1 MNLAKDFPLRRRA
14 SVLAGVAA
22 SLACVVT
29 VAGSAQAATTSI
41 FGTTWHMPRNIQIDS
56 KGNLYIANFAPA
68 MSFDSTDGDNGR
80 WWLSKI
86 TPGGVSTPN
95 WTQVGAA
102 PNMIVFDSQENIYTV
117 NELSYSV
124 TKTTPDGVSNIMWGL
139 TDETIPAS
147 LTIDSKGNIYTGNYF
162 GSNVSKIT
170 PSGVSTKNW
179 APAGTNP
186 DAIIVD
192 SDDNIYVT
200 NQGSDNISKITPDGT
215 STVNWGP
222 GGAEVKTGRKP
233 YMVVFD
239 SAGNLYSVNYTS
251 QNVSK
256 ITPDGRST
264 VNWGPGGAEVST
276 LGTKPITITIDSAGN
291 LYTGDHGA
299 DNVTKITPE
308 GVATKL
314 VDLGNAPLAP
324 GTTPVFAPRGITIDS
339 AGNLYTANQTSENVS
354 KITPTV
360 TNGTPDIFPAPP
372 ARPSAPTATSGTL
385 GPGTATVSVTANPV
399 SAAFGTPTSYTITAT
414 QDASK
419 QCVVTSPATSCT
431 VTGLTVG
438 TAYTFTARANLN
450 SWHTAASAASNS
462 VGAIVMPGSAL
473 TPPVATVTNLASRML
488 PGGRT
493 LIRANIVFNSTD
505 ARASVLLTGSR
516 STPGNGLRA
525 TAPLGDRV
533 PMLRGST
540 LGTRVL
546 TRSRPAITVTPTA
559 AKRAFTL
566 RAIANRKRLPSG
578 SMLRIIM
585 RTPDGTLVGQD
596 VRLP

>member
-1 MNLAKDFPLRRRA
+1 MILAKRFSSRHRA
-14 SVLAGVAA
+14 SVLAGVSA
-22 SLACVVT
+22 SLLCVAT
-29 VAGSAQAATTSI
+29 FAGSAQAASSSI
-41 FGTTWHMPRNIQIDS
+41 FGTTWKVPRAIQIDS
-56 KGNLYIANFAPA
+56 KGNLYIANFAP
-68 MSFDSTDGDNGR
+68 SLDPTDEEAGFF
-80 WWLSKI
+80 WLSKI

-95 WTQVGAA
+95 WARVGAG
-102 PNMIVFDSQENIYTV
+102 PNALILDSQENIWTV

-124 TKTTPDGVSNIMWGL
+124 TKTTPDGVSNIMWAL
-139 TDETIPAS
+139 TDESIPDA
-147 LTIDSKGNIYTGNYF
+147 LTFDSKGNIYTANYF

-170 PSGVSTKNW
+170 PSGVSTKDW
-179 APAGTNP
+179 ARAGTNP
-186 DAIIVD
+186 EAVIVD
-192 SDDNIYVT
+192 ADDNIYVT
-200 NQGSDNISKITPDGT
+200 NQGSDNISKITPDGK

-222 GGAEVKTGRKP
+222 GGAEVKTGDKP

-251 QNVSK
+251 RNVSK
-256 ITPDGRST
+256 ITPDGTST
-264 VNWGPGGAEVST
+264 VNWGPGGAEVRT
-276 LGTKPITITIDSAGN
+276 IGVKPNTITIDSAGN

-299 DNVTKITPE
+299 DTVTKITPD

-314 VDLGNAPLAP
+314 VDLGNAPLGP
-324 GTTPVFAPRGITIDS
+324 GAKPAFAPRGITIDS
-339 AGNLYTANQTSENVS
+339 AGNLYSVNQTSENVS

-372 ARPSAPTATSGTL
+372 AKPSAPTATAGSL
-385 GPGTATVSVTANPV
+385 GSGTATVSVTANPI
-399 SAAFGTPTSYTITAT
+399 SAAHGTPTSYTITAT

-419 QCVVTSPATSCT
+419 QCVVTSPATTCS

-450 SWHTAASAASNS
+450 GWQTAASAASNS
-462 VGAIVMPGSAL
+462 VGAI
-473 TPPVATVTNLASRML
+473 ATVTNLASRTL

-493 LIRANIVFNSTD
+493 LIRANIVLNSTD

-516 STPGNGLRA
+516 STPGNGLHA
-525 TAPLGDRV
+525 TAPLGYRV

-546 TRSRPAITVTPTA
+546 TRSRPAITITPTA
-559 AKRAFTL
+559 TKRAFTL

-578 SMLRIIM
+578 SMLHIIM